1 MICKDGNNNLLKE
14 TLKAFSE
21 NELTEDDVLYVEL
34 AGKNVK
40 SKKHIPYEYSNIDAF
55 QTSTSKLY
63 TEEDT
68 DTLYHISWKDFK
80 NAIKNINYN
89 ENYMMPP
96 VFDTRMRIVMKNGSY
111 FRRIAYRYTNGS
123 LNEFWRYVKVR
134 EMGELEEYSPS
145 IMYIAFPH
153 NNSTKNEL
161 ENTMPMVITA
171 LD

>member
-1 MICKDGNNNLLKE
+1 MICKEGNNNLLKE
-14 TLKAFSE
+14 TLKALSE
-21 NELTEDDVLYVEL
+21 NELTEDDVNYVEL
-34 AGKNVK
+34 AGENIK
-40 SKKHIPYEYSNIDAF
+40 SKKHIPYEYGNVDAF

-63 TEEDT
+63 TEEDEE
-68 DTLYHISWKDFK
+68 TLYHISWEDFR

-96 VFDTRMRIVMKNGSY
+96 VFDTRMRIVMNNGSY

-123 LNEFWRYVKVR
+123 LNEFWRYIKVR
-134 EMGELEEYSPS
+134 EKGELEKYSPEF
-145 IMYIAFPH
+145 MHIAFPH
-153 NNSTKNEL
+153 NNSNKNEL